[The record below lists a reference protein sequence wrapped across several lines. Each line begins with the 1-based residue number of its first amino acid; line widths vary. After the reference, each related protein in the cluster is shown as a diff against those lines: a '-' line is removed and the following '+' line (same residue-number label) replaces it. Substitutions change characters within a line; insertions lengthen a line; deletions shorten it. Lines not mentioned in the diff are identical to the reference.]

1 MTEFV
6 GIRFKVTFHASDPNP
21 LLQGV
26 ARIPSRIFH
35 VRAVDKIEAFKMALM
50 IENVY
55 ERPARRRDR
64 TFEDAIIEALTGSE
78 EE

>member
-55 ERPARRRDR
+55 ENPNPRRER
-64 TFEDAIIEALTGSE
+64 TLEDTVIETLTSDE
-78 EE
+78 DK